1 MRRRGLMA
9 LLALGVV
16 VGYGSGFAHLACAR
30 HRWED
35 HRQQMMGEFAR
46 TCIEAAHAGQS
57 GVTVAPTVV
66 TPIVIPVAMPAAR

>member
-1 MRRRGLMA
+1 MRRRGIMA

-35 HRQQMMGEFAR
+35 RREQMMGEFAQR
-46 TCIEAAHAGQS
+46 CVEAARAGQS

-66 TPIVIPVAMPAAR
+66 TPIVIPVAAPVTR